1 MCIEKPVDWG
11 DPGEAKDS
19 FPRCWQKWSQGI
31 MLAYPISFYSLSHCL
46 LWPAYTDG
54 TLTNVR
60 ETEAWACTWV
70 RALCLAALGS
80 HLPGKESKLA
90 WRHPA
95 QPTESISAWEKP
107 FQIIQPQTV
116 ATRWLQLHSLSL
128 TNLLTHR
135 IMSHQNGGWCQ
146 LLYSVVV
153 CYAMKDHQYK
163 GTQGNYPS
171 KTHET
176 GLQLG

>member
-1 MCIEKPVDWG
+1 MV
-11 DPGEAKDS
+11 PGNYA
-19 FPRCWQKWSQGI
+19 C
-31 MLAYPISFYSLSHCL
+31 LSHLILQPLPLPPVTCL
-46 LWPAYTDG
+46 HWWNINKCEGNWGLSLHMGPCP
-54 TLTNVR
+54 LS
-60 ETEAWACTWV
+60 C
-70 RALCLAALGS
+70 
-80 HLPGKESKLA
+80 HLPGEESKLA

-95 QPTESISAWEKP
+95 QPTESINAWEKP

-163 GTQGNYPS
+163 GTQGNYLS